1 MDGFKMRIRI
11 LQQTSE
17 RLMRNVAIVLI
28 AGFAAGCSAD
38 TMRFSDG
45 LYASATPS
53 APVNRSGQQV
63 DGGYTASVQPVS
75 SGRVQRN
82 DLPPVS
88 SSSAVASVQQSA
100 NEQYNQ
106 ARTNAVNQ
114 ANSQITQKAA
124 VAGAVGD
131 SIIVQSGDSLYGIAR
146 RLGVNPS
153 ELMQAN
159 GITDANNIKIGQK
172 LKIPSAGTVLAAAG
186 TSAQNQA
193 SGAKSQVLGQ
203 IPASS
208 TTVQQNTATEN
219 TAIKSGS
226 YKVKAGDSLNA
237 IAQSHGI
244 SASELKKANGLTNG
258 AIRVG
263 QSLIIPAKGRATA
276 PQQVASVAPQQK
288 AVDVTKTTPVAQN
301 QANEVKPY
309 TPPKASNQVI
319 EDAQKDASIAPS
331 SSGISQM
338 RWPVRG
344 RILSSYGQREGTA
357 VNDGIDIMV
366 PEGTPVKAA
375 ENGVVIY
382 SGDGLKEFG
391 NTVLIR
397 HDNGLVTVYGHN
409 SSITVKRGQKVRRGD
424 EIAKS
429 GMTGNAKSPKL
440 HFEVRKNSTPVNPNK
455 YLES

>member
-1 MDGFKMRIRI
+1 
-11 LQQTSE
+11 
-17 RLMRNVAIVLI
+17 
-28 AGFAAGCSAD
+28 
-38 TMRFSDG
+38 MRFSDG

-53 APVNRSGQQV
+53 ASVNGSRQI
-63 DGGYTASVQPVS
+63 DGGHTASVQPVS
-75 SGRVQRN
+75 SGSVQRN
-82 DLPPVS
+82 ELPPVS
-88 SSSAVASVQQSA
+88 SAPVSGGSVVASVQQSA

-106 ARTNAVNQ
+106 ARQNVTNQV
-114 ANSQITQKAA
+114 NSQVSQTTAA
-124 VAGAVGD
+124 AGAAASSLV
-131 SIIVQSGDSLYGIAR
+131 VQSGDSLYGIAR
-146 RLGVNPS
+146 RAGVSPAD
-153 ELMQAN
+153 LMQAN
-159 GITDANNIKIGQK
+159 GITDANNIRIGQT
-172 LKIPSAGTVLAAAG
+172 LKIPAGGTVIAAAG
-186 TSAQNQA
+186 TAVQGQVA
-193 SGAKSQVLGQ
+193 GAKEQLLGQ
-203 IPASS
+203 IPASA
-208 TTVQQNTATEN
+208 TTVQQNVAAVKN
-219 TAIKSGS
+219 AAQSGGYS
-226 YKVKAGDSLNA
+226 VKAGDSLNA
-237 IAQSHGI
+237 IAQSHGV
-244 SASELKKANGLTNG
+244 SVDELKKANGLSNG

-263 QSLIIPAKGRATA
+263 QSLIIPPKGATSA
-276 PQQVASVAPQQK
+276 PQQVAAVAPQATASD
-288 AVDVTKTTPVAQN
+288 AVKNTTPANN
-301 QANEVKPY
+301 QSNEVKPY

-319 EDAQKDASIAPS
+319 EEAQKDASIAPS
-331 SSGISQM
+331 STGISQM

-409 SSITVKRGQKVRRGD
+409 SSITVQRGQKVRRGD

-429 GMTGNAKSPKL
+429 GMSGNAKSPKL

>member
-1 MDGFKMRIRI
+1 
-11 LQQTSE
+11 
-17 RLMRNVAIVLI
+17 MRNVAIVLI
-28 AGFAAGCSAD
+28 AGFSAGCSAD
-38 TMRFSDG
+38 AMRFSDDF
-45 LYASATPS
+45 YASATPS
-53 APVNRSGQQV
+53 APVNRSNQQV
-63 DGGYTASVQPVS
+63 DGGYTASVPPVS

-82 DLPPVS
+82 ELPPVS
-88 SSSAVASVQQSA
+88 SAPVVASVQQSVS
-100 NEQYNQ
+100 EQYNQ
-106 ARTNAVNQ
+106 AKQNVTHQVNSQVNQ
-114 ANSQITQKAA
+114 AATTASAA
-124 VAGAVGD
+124 AGAAA
-131 SIIVQSGDSLYGIAR
+131 SSLLVQPGDSLYGIAR
-146 RLGVNPS
+146 RAGVSPAA
-153 ELMQAN
+153 LMQAN
-159 GITDANNIKIGQK
+159 GITDANHIRIGQT
-172 LKIPSAGTVLAAAG
+172 LKIPSGSAVIAAEGTAAQGAVQGQVAAA
-186 TSAQNQA
+186 
-193 SGAKSQVLGQ
+193 KEQVLGQ
-203 IPASS
+203 IPASA
-208 TTVQQNTATEN
+208 TTVQQNVAVAK
-219 TAIKSGS
+219 TAIQSGA
-226 YKVKAGDSLNA
+226 YQVKAGDSLTA

-244 SASELKKANGLTNG
+244 SVDELKKANGLSNG

-263 QSLIIPAKGRATA
+263 QSLIIPPKGAATA
-276 PQQVASVAPQQK
+276 PKQVASVAPQPS
-288 AVDVTKTTPVAQN
+288 AIDATKTAPVAN
-301 QANEVKPY
+301 NSNNAVKPY

-331 SSGISQM
+331 STGISQM

-344 RILSSYGQREGTA
+344 RILSSYGQRDGTS

-409 SSITVKRGQKVRRGD
+409 SSNMVQRGQKVRRGD

-440 HFEVRKNSTPVNPNK
+440 HFEVRKNSAPVNPSK

>member
-75 SGRVQRN
+75 SGSVQRN
-82 DLPPVS
+82 ELPPVS
-88 SSSAVASVQQSA
+88 SGSVVASVQQSA
-100 NEQYNQ
+100 NDQYNQ
-106 ARTNAVNQ
+106 ARTNVVNQ
-114 ANSQITQKAA
+114 ANSQIGQATAA
-124 VAGAVGD
+124 AGAAASSMV
-131 SIIVQSGDSLYGIAR
+131 VQSGDSLYGIAR
-146 RLGVNPS
+146 RAGVSPAV
-153 ELMQAN
+153 LMQAN
-159 GITDANNIKIGQK
+159 GITDANNIKIGQT
-172 LKIPSAGTVLAAAG
+172 LKIPAGGTVLAAAG
-186 TSAQNQA
+186 TVAQGQLA
-193 SGAKSQVLGQ
+193 GAKEQVLGQ
-203 IPASS
+203 IPASA
-208 TTVQQNTATEN
+208 TTVQQNVAAAK
-219 TAIKSGS
+219 TAIQSGGYS
-226 YKVKAGDSLNA
+226 VKAGDSLNA

-244 SASELKKANGLTNG
+244 SVDELKKANGLSNG

-263 QSLIIPAKGRATA
+263 QSLIIPPKGAVTA
-276 PQQVASVAPQQK
+276 PQQVASVAPQQN
-288 AVDVTKTTPVAQN
+288 AVDATKKAPAASN
-301 QANEVKPY
+301 QTNDVKPY

-319 EDAQKDASIAPS
+319 EDAQKDASVAPS
-331 SSGISQM
+331 STGISQM

-409 SSITVKRGQKVRRGD
+409 SAITVQRGQKVRRGD